1 MIRKDLLLVTLL
13 VAILTLMVVPLSQGI
28 IDVLIAI
35 NMSLAVL
42 LLMVAIYLKHP
53 SDFST
58 FPSVILLGT
67 AFRLALSIGTTRLIL
82 SEADAGQIIET
93 FGDFVVSGSI
103 AIGLV
108 IFLIITVVQF
118 LVVTKGAERVAEVGA
133 RFALDAMP
141 GKQMAIDADV
151 RAGTIDQ
158 DEAALRRRRLDK
170 DSQFFGAMDGAMKF
184 VKGDAIAGLIII
196 VINLIGG
203 VAVGVTLHELSFG
216 GAVSIY
222 SLLTIGD
229 GLVAQIPALLMSL
242 CAGVI
247 VTRVANSENDDLGS
261 DISKE
266 LISDQ
271 RVPAV
276 ASIVVLGMGFIPG
289 FPLGVFACASA
300 TLFLTSMLLRRRFR
314 IEEEAEEANAAREA
328 EVAQEEEF
336 AQATAEKSSQR
347 FRALVGSDLAEALS
361 LDDLMSHIEAN
372 FNYMRN
378 VRGVSF
384 PTPNVY
390 VEPGLESS
398 TLVIELD
405 EVPVHR
411 RQIPLDSLLV
421 NCGPEMLSI
430 LEAQPSDYTDAE
442 WPDTEAFWVSSD
454 LEDRITALKLDVL
467 PVEEKIAEL
476 VFRIYEQNLGVLFSK
491 GEFDAL
497 VELAIETDAE
507 TWAEHEAR
515 LTKPV
520 LFQVFRYLVEDGV
533 PVRPMQ
539 LVLDSLSYWLQ
550 VNPNAGPVLLAECM
564 RGSLK
569 RQLCHMIAGR
579 DNILGVAMIDPALE
593 SLARRGLSE
602 AKRAGNLETL
612 EGLVFESPVTERLVG
627 KFLGLQ
633 QAQRSQESQL
643 AVIASTD
650 LRRRLRNFLA
660 ANNIH
665 LPVLAPHELSPDVKT
680 YPIEL
685 VSLDAAQMQRR
696 TPERQRREQPQR
708 ANTA

>member
-1 MIRKDLLLVTLL
+1 MIRKDLVLVTLL
-13 VAILTLMVVPLSQGI
+13 IVILTLMVVPLSQAI
-28 IDVLIAI
+28 IDVLIAV

-82 SEADAGQIIET
+82 SEADAGKIIET
-93 FGDFVVSGSI
+93 FGDFVVGGSI

-151 RAGTIDQ
+151 RAGTLDQ
-158 DEAALRRRRLDK
+158 EEAARRRKRLDK

-184 VKGDAIAGLIII
+184 VKGDAIAGLVII

-203 VAVGVTLHELSFG
+203 IAVGVTLHELSFS
-216 GAVSIY
+216 GAVAVY

-247 VTRVANSENDDLGS
+247 VTRVANNDNDDLGS
-261 DISKE
+261 DISRE

-276 ASIVVLGMGFIPG
+276 AAIVVFGMGLIPG
-289 FPLGVFACASA
+289 FPFAVFASSA
-300 TLFLTSMLLRRRFR
+300 ALLLIMSHFLRRSMRLKF
-314 IEEEAEEANAAREA
+314 EAEERDSEAQKEAKVEEDNAKVQQAR
-328 EVAQEEEF
+328 
-336 AQATAEKSSQR
+336 SRQR
-347 FRALVGSDLAEALS
+347 FRVLLGPELAARLS
-361 LDDLMSHIEAN
+361 IEELTAHIGAN
-372 FNYMRN
+372 FNHLRA
-378 VRGVSF
+378 VRGVEF
-384 PTPNVY
+384 PTPNVF
-390 VEPGLESS
+390 VETTTKKNEM
-398 TLVIELD
+398 VIELD
-405 EVPVHR
+405 EVPIQR
-411 RQIPLDSLLV
+411 RSIPLDFNLV
-421 NCGPEMLSI
+421 AGGAEIAPL
-430 LEAQPSDYTDAE
+430 LEAKVEEYMDAE
-442 WPDTEAFWVSSD
+442 WPETEAFWIKSD
-454 LEDRITALKLDVL
+454 LEDRVKEIGLEILPLEQKL
-467 PVEEKIAEL
+467 AEL
-476 VFRIYEQNLGVLFSK
+476 IFRVYEQNLGVLFSK

-497 VELAIETDAE
+497 AALSLKIDPNA
-507 TWAEHEAR
+507 WQEHEAK

-520 LFQVFRYLVEDGV
+520 LFQVLRYLVEDGV
-533 PVRPMQ
+533 PLRPIQ
-539 LVLDSLSYWLQ
+539 LLLDSLGYWLQ
-550 VNPNAGPVLLAECM
+550 ANPNAGPVLLAECM

-569 RQLCHMIAGR
+569 RQLCHMIAGKE
-579 DNILGVAMIDPALE
+579 NILGVAMIDPNLE
-593 SLARRGLSE
+593 KLARRGLTE
-602 AKRAGNLETL
+602 AKRIGNLDTL
-612 EGLVFESPVTERLVG
+612 EGLIFETPVTEKLVG
-627 KFLGLQ
+627 KFLRLQ
-633 QAQRSQESQL
+633 QAQRANENQL
-643 AVIASTD
+643 VIIASTD
-650 LRRRLRNFLA
+650 LRRRLRNFLS

-685 VSLDAAQMQRR
+685 ITLGAALSTRLE
-696 TPERQRREQPQR
+696 PRETLSKKR
-708 ANTA
+708 A